1 VGLGGEKSKKR
12 RVTCRN
18 LYIYIY
24 TYIYIHIYIYI
35 YMRKL
40 HKSPRGVADEVFCSL
55 FSSFFVGV
63 CVVFCSRLRVRDH
76 DETFGIRREMLLEPH
91 TRLEIEMIRR
101 LVKQQHLQ

>member
-1 VGLGGEKSKKR
+1 MRGDFGPFFVWYLIYVGF
-12 RVTCRN
+12 C
-18 LYIYIY
+18 
-24 TYIYIHIYIYI
+24 
-35 YMRKL
+35 
-40 HKSPRGVADEVFCSL
+40 VFFVIVESSL